1 MSRAFDRP
9 FGRGTTDTP
18 FDAVS
23 DVVLP
28 TPNIGPLRLL
38 GRRVV
43 IALGILV
50 AVALVV
56 FFDRNGYRDAA
67 GLPLSLLDSF
77 YYATVSLST
86 TGYGDITPVSPTA
99 RLVNI
104 LFVTPARVLF
114 LIILVGTTLEVLTQH
129 TRHLLRLNRWRS
141 NLHDHTVV
149 IGYGTKGRAAVRT
162 LIDNG
167 WPAGNIVVIDP
178 KASIVDEATRL
189 GVAGVPGDA
198 TRSEVLRA
206 AYVQSARQV
215 IVAPDRDDS
224 AVLMTLSAR
233 SLNSGAN
240 IVAAVREAENA
251 PLLEQSGANTV
262 ITSSE
267 AAGRLLGLAT
277 TSPFVIEVVEDLLTP
292 GSGLE
297 LIERP
302 AVSSEIG
309 RSPLSLKDRVLGVV
323 RDGELHLPDE
333 AVCVQLVHGD
343 RLVVALTH
351 REEES

>member
-1 MSRAFDRP
+1 MRAFDNAFQRS
-9 FGRGTTDTP
+9 TE
-18 FDAVS
+18 DAVS

-28 TPNIGPLRLL
+28 SRDIGPFRLL
-38 GRRVV
+38 GRRVA

-56 FFDRNGYRDAA
+56 YIDRDGYRDAV
-67 GLPLSLLDSF
+67 GQPLSLLDSF

-86 TGYGDITPVSPTA
+86 TGYGDITPASPTA

-104 LFVTPARVLF
+104 LFITPARVLF

-129 TRHLLRLNRWRS
+129 TRYLIRLNRWRAH
-141 NLHDHTVV
+141 LRDHTVV

-162 LIDNG
+162 MIDNG
-167 WPAGNIVVIDP
+167 VPANSIVVIDP
-178 KASIVDEATRL
+178 NAVIVDEASRL

-198 TRSEVLRA
+198 TRSEVLRT

-215 IVAPDRDDS
+215 IVAADRDDS
-224 AVLMTLSAR
+224 AVLITLSAR
-233 SLNSGAN
+233 SLNPRAN

-251 PLLEQSGANTV
+251 PLLEQSGADTV

-277 TSPFVIEVVEDLLTP
+277 SSPFVIEVVEDLLTP

-297 LIERP
+297 LVERP

-309 RSPLSLKDRVLGVV
+309 RSPLQLKDKVLAVV
-323 RDGELHLPDE
+323 RDGELHQPDD

-343 RLVVALTH
+343 RLVVALSH
-351 REEES
+351 QPDDEA

>member
-1 MSRAFDRP
+1 MGRAFDSSFERSAD
-9 FGRGTTDTP
+9 DTAP
-18 FDAVS
+18 DL
-23 DVVLP
+23 VLP
-28 TPNIGPLRLL
+28 ERPVGPFVLL
-38 GRRVV
+38 GRRVT
-43 IALGILV
+43 IALAILV
-50 AVALVV
+50 GVALTVYI
-56 FFDRNGYRDAA
+56 DRDGYRDAV
-67 GLPLSLLDSF
+67 GQPLSLLDAF

-86 TGYGDITPVSPTA
+86 TGYGDITPASPGA

-104 LFVTPARVLF
+104 LIVTPARVLF
-114 LIILVGTTLEVLTQH
+114 LIILVGTTLEVLTQR
-129 TRHLLRLNRWRS
+129 TRYLVRLNRWRAH
-141 NLHDHTVV
+141 LRDHTVV

-167 WPAGNIVVIDP
+167 YPAGSIVVIDP
-178 KASIVDEATRL
+178 NATIVDEATRL
-189 GVAGVPGDA
+189 GVAGVAGDA
-198 TRSEVLRA
+198 TRSDVLRRA
-206 AYVQSARQV
+206 HIQDARQV
-215 IVAPDRDDS
+215 IVAADRDDS
-224 AVLMTLSAR
+224 AVLVTLSAR
-233 SLNSGAN
+233 SLNPRAN

-251 PLLEQSGANTV
+251 PLLEQSGADTV

-277 TSPFVIEVVEDLLTP
+277 TSPYVIEVVEDLLTP

-309 RSPLSLKDRVLGVV
+309 KSPLSLKDRVLAVV
-323 RDGELHLPDE
+323 RDGEVHLPDD

-351 REEES
+351 RQEEEA

>member
-1 MSRAFDRP
+1 MSRAFDNAFERS
-9 FGRGTTDTP
+9 TEN
-18 FDAVS
+18 AVS

-28 TPNIGPLRLL
+28 SREIGPFRLL
-38 GRRVV
+38 GRRVA

-50 AVALVV
+50 SVALVV
-56 FFDRNGYRDAA
+56 YFDRDGYRDAV
-67 GLPLSLLDSF
+67 GQPLSLLDSF

-86 TGYGDITPVSPTA
+86 TGYGDITPASPAA

-114 LIILVGTTLEVLTQH
+114 LIILVGTTLEVLTQR
-129 TRHLLRLNRWRS
+129 TRYLVRLNRWRAH
-141 NLHDHTVV
+141 LRDHTVV

-162 LIDNG
+162 MIDNG
-167 WPAGNIVVIDP
+167 VPASNIVVIDP
-178 KASIVDEATRL
+178 NAMIVDEATRL

-198 TRSEVLRA
+198 TRSEVLRTA
-206 AYVQSARQV
+206 HVATARQV
-215 IVAPDRDDS
+215 IVAADRDDS
-224 AVLMTLSAR
+224 AVLITLSAR
-233 SLNSGAN
+233 SLNPRAN

-251 PLLEQSGANTV
+251 ALLEQSGADTV

-277 TSPFVIEVVEDLLTP
+277 SSPFVIEVVEDLLTP

-297 LIERP
+297 LVERP

-309 RSPLSLKDRVLGVV
+309 KSPLQLKDKVLAVV
-323 RDGELHLPDE
+323 RDGELYLPDD

-343 RLVVALTH
+343 RLVVALAH
-351 REEES
+351 REDEA